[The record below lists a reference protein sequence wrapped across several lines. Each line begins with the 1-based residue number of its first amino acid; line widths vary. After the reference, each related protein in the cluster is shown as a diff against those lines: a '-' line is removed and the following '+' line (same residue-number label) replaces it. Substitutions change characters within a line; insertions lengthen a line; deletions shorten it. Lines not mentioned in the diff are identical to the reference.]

1 MKPCLHLGQAYITRQ
16 LPGLHGVHGLLI
28 DAFIVALQAAVVLLS
43 VFDLFQMQK
52 GGERSACRAE
62 QQVWILCLGRFVT
75 HIAGE
80 LADFGS
86 VLKLWSLTEIDAVTF
101 TVLQILLILHL
112 QGSTVTA
119 GCWQPPP
126 SRSSL

>member
-1 MKPCLHLGQAYITRQ
+1 MCEAVCPSCLYVGKAYIASQ

-28 DAFIVALQAAVVLLS
+28 NAFIVAFQVAVVLLF
-43 VFDLFQMQK
+43 VFDLFQMDK
-52 GGERSACRAE
+52 DEDRSGGRAL
-62 QQVWILCLGRFVT
+62 QQVWILRLVRFAT

-101 TVLQILLILHL
+101 TVLQILPILHL
-112 QGSTVTA
+112 
-119 GCWQPPP
+119 
-126 SRSSL
+126 